1 MTGATRQSG
10 DGGSTPPI
18 STMRAPATHHTH
30 SEHRG
35 PPPRGA
41 RNPAPPPPRRGH
53 PRQPERRQPWLSTRT
68 RNAPKRSPPYKPTA
82 ATSAPPAEPPAY
94 PSAQS
99 PDGETTPIPAL
110 AKSPTKRSRASRKAS
125 NASPTP
131 SSTP

>member
-82 ATSAPPAEPPAY
+82 ATSAPPAEPPTSHTA
-94 PSAQS
+94 PSSA
-99 PDGETTPIPAL
+99 GGT
-110 AKSPTKRSRASRKAS
+110 
-125 NASPTP
+125 NPTP
-131 SSTP
+131 DSPNSDRKSVVQG